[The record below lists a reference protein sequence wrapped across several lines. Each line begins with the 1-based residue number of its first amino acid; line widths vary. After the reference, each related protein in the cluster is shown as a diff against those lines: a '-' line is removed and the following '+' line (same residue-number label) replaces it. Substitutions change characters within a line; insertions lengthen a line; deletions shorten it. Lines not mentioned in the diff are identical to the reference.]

1 MMPTHLINTNQIV
14 SVKNK
19 NNMVL
24 VKGTDLRVYP
34 NDESMLRFEQSMK
47 GASRNGGLIVN

>member
-1 MMPTHLINTNQIV
+1 
-14 SVKNK
+14 
-19 NNMVL
+19 MVL